1 MGLVA
6 HQTLAAR
13 GDAMSVIALEDLQE
27 LISRAVFLRNATA
40 DDRAQEMTEGTGSLV
55 KVMTRCLQGAVN
67 VPDDVIDRHLDAV
80 LRAGGSALRHY
91 TMRSSIDAMRAAMRA
106 ATTPVPL
113 YDSQCRELC
122 VALGWLGG
130 TYHQVLNEV
139 KRLKA
144 ADLARG
150 DAAPGSSPRTR
161 RSWADFMRWVSEDIA
176 LQVEEGHG
184 VWRSCSGCHELNEG
198 HDTGPYSHTFRCALG
213 LGCSECGGLGAVW
226 DTTDYQSLADEQMAL
241 FEEKVPPQVPP
252 LMEAGDVVRL
262 VPVGQSEGGA
272 A

>member
-1 MGLVA
+1 
-6 HQTLAAR
+6 
-13 GDAMSVIALEDLQE
+13 MSVIALEDLQE

-55 KVMTRCLQGAVN
+55 RVMTRCLQGAVN
-67 VPDDVIDRHLDAV
+67 VPEDVIDRHLDAV

-91 TMRSSIDAMRAAMRA
+91 TMQSSIDAMRAAMRA

-130 TYHQVLNEV
+130 TYHQVLAEV

-150 DAAPGSSPRTR
+150 DAGLEVLQETYEVR
-161 RSWADFMRWVSEDIA
+161 RIA
-176 LQVEEGHG
+176 YLAGEVWLTAHG
-184 VWRSCSGCHELNEG
+184 LEVPQEL
-198 HDTGPYSHTFRCALG
+198 
-213 LGCSECGGLGAVW
+213 
-226 DTTDYQSLADEQMAL
+226 
-241 FEEKVPPQVPP
+241 
-252 LMEAGDVVRL
+252 EAGDLVRL
-262 VPVGQSEGGA
+262 VSVGQSEGGA
-272 A
+272 V